1 MPSPDVKYRI
11 FLASPGDVPAE
22 RKAMEAV
29 VGELNRTLG
38 EDRNASFRLVKWEAD
53 VFPSLGDVQEI
64 VNRQVE
70 PYNVFVGLLW
80 KRFGTPTKV
89 ADSGTQEEFMRALG
103 QCEKDKRLPVLFYFC
118 ERNPPMPTSP
128 DEAEQLMKVATFR
141 QSYPGLYFTY
151 KEPGEFERLVRE
163 HLHKA
168 LRELLDA
175 HEVGTG
181 ASPAS
186 AAPPPIPAAPTGP
199 DPSSLEKVRT
209 RYLTRLRNYCHLLP
223 LAAVGGEASTGDEVK
238 LEDVYIALNTTTRK
252 KRDQDG
258 DLEPDASQSRGE
270 KAEPLSAW
278 EAVGEHRRIVLLGDP
293 GAGKSTFVKQWLAE
307 HIDHL
312 LEPGSDPVATEPLPV
327 FLTLRDLIPRLRAC
341 KVSHL
346 ADQERRKV
354 LAEVLREQVVDDLA
368 RHDAQDLADVVRE
381 AFTDGR
387 CRLVLDGL
395 DEVPYDLRR
404 RVREVVRAAL
414 QRYDLEYL
422 IVTCR
427 VRSYGDEA
435 AQLTG
440 LPSFTLA
447 PLDREQKQQ
456 FASSWYEAQVR
467 LNRVTPEDAV
477 TKGGDLAQAA
487 LSSQLREISSNPM
500 LLTTMALVH
509 QEGVGLPDERVAL
522 YKLAVD
528 VLLRRWRRHNVG
540 EEPDAELNALLK
552 SDRRLRQ
559 LVEHLAFEA
568 HRTGRG
574 QNAEALLSRDE
585 ALAVL
590 HRPEH
595 LGGSLED
602 RQLAERFLDY
612 VDRRAGLLAGRG
624 GTETMPETFGFPH
637 RTFQEYLAGCHLM
650 QPRDP
655 AETLRE
661 LAAEGDYW
669 SVAVP
674 LGAEEVIHNLRNSN
688 KLLDTA
694 YALCPP
700 DCPDT
705 ESGQRGVLWSAAMA
719 RLVDRA
725 EIERDTKGAESG
737 PKCLHRLRYHLVE
750 VLRGVLPPTER
761 AEAGNLLAE
770 FDDPRPE
777 VMTVEHMQFC
787 HVPAGSFM
795 MGSPDTDEMAM
806 DREKPLHEV
815 TLSYDYWIGRFPI
828 TVAQWT
834 AFVEDS
840 GHELADRDSL
850 RRVLNHPV
858 VGVSWH
864 DAQAFCTWLTERLHQ
879 VAAETRDVWAQSG
892 GTDKALWRGLLRKQ
906 LRVSLPSEAE
916 WEKAARGD
924 NDIRRYP
931 WGDEITPNALNYRGT
946 EIGRTSAVG
955 CFPEGASP
963 SEAEEMS
970 GNVFEWTR
978 DGYQA
983 DLYEQRAGA
992 KVINPDIPQKDNGVV
1007 MARGGAFYFNQG
1019 PARCASRDYTTPDSH
1034 IDIIG
1039 FRVIVRPSSGG

>member
-22 RKAMEAV
+22 RKAVEAV

-38 EDRNASFRLVKWEAD
+38 EDRNASFRLVKWETD

-64 VNRQVE
+64 VNQQVE
-70 PYNVFVGLLW
+70 PYDVFVGLLW

-89 ADSGTQEEFMRALG
+89 VDSGTQEEFMRALG
-103 QCEKDKRLPVLFYFC
+103 RWEKDNKLPVLFYFC
-118 ERNPPMPTSP
+118 ERPFWPTSK
-128 DEAEQLMKVATFR
+128 EERQQLNKVADFR
-141 QSYPGLYFTY
+141 DEYPGLYFTY
-151 KEPGEFERLVRE
+151 QEPGDFERLVRE
-163 HLHKA
+163 HLTKA
-168 LRELLDA
+168 LRALMAA
-175 HEVGTG
+175 HEPD
-181 ASPAS
+181 AAKPPADAPS
-186 AAPPPIPAAPTGP
+186 IAAPAAPTGP
-199 DPSSLEKVRT
+199 DPSTLALVRT
-209 RYLTRLRNYCHLLP
+209 RYLKRLRNYCRLLP

-238 LEDVYIALNTTTRK
+238 LEDVYIALNTTTLRV
-252 KRDQDG
+252 RDQDG
-258 DLEPDASQSRGE
+258 DFEPDATRSRRE
-270 KAEPLSAW
+270 RIELLPVW
-278 EAVGEHRRIVLLGDP
+278 EAVGQHRRVVLLGDP

-307 HIDHL
+307 HINPL
-312 LEPGSDPVATEPLPV
+312 LEPGSDEATTELLPV

-341 KVSHL
+341 EVAHL
-346 ADQERRKV
+346 GDQERQQV
-354 LAEVLREQVVDDLA
+354 LAEVLRDQVVDDLA
-368 RHDAQDLADVVRE
+368 RHDAQALADTVRE
-381 AFTDGR
+381 AVTDGC

-395 DEVPYDLRR
+395 DEVPYDLRS
-404 RVREVVRAAL
+404 RVREVVRATL
-414 QRYDLEYL
+414 QRYDLAHL

-440 LPSFTLA
+440 LPSFMLA
-447 PLDREQKQQ
+447 PLDREQKKQ
-456 FASSWYEAQVR
+456 FATSWYEAQVR

-477 TKGGDLAQAA
+477 TKGEDLAQAA
-487 LSSQLREISSNPM
+487 VSRELRELSNNPM

-509 QEGVGLPDERVAL
+509 QEGVGLPDVRVAL

-540 EEPDAELNALLK
+540 EEPDTELNALLK

-568 HRTGRG
+568 HRTGRD
-574 QNAEALLSRDE
+574 QSAEALLSREE

-624 GTETMPETFGFPH
+624 GTETLPETFGFPH

-650 QPRDP
+650 QPRDR
-655 AETLRE
+655 AETLRD

-669 SVAVP
+669 SVAVL
-674 LGAEEVIHNLRNSN
+674 LGAEEVVHNLRSTD

-694 YALCPP
+694 YALCPA
-700 DCPDT
+700 DYPDT
-705 ESGQRGVLWSAAMA
+705 EAGQRGVLWSAAMA

-725 EIERDTKGAESG
+725 EIARDTKGTESG
-737 PKCLHRLRYHLVE
+737 PKYLHRLRHHLVE

-761 AEAGNLLAE
+761 AEAGTLLVE
-770 FDDPRPE
+770 FEDPRPE
-777 VMTVEHMQFC
+777 VMTVEQMSFC

-795 MGSPDTDEMAM
+795 MGSPDSDKRAR

-815 TLSYDYWIGRFPI
+815 TLSYDYWIGRFPV

-834 AFVEDS
+834 AFVDAS
-840 GHELADRDSL
+840 GHEPADRDSL
-850 RRVLNHPV
+850 RGVLNHPV
-858 VGVSWH
+858 VRVSWH
-864 DAQAFCTWLTERLHQ
+864 DAQAFCAWLTERLHQ
-879 VAAETRDVWAQSG
+879 VAAETRDGWTQAG
-892 GTDKALWRGLLRKQ
+892 GTDEALWRGLLRKQ

-924 NDIRRYP
+924 NDTRRYP
-931 WGDEITPNALNYRGT
+931 WGDKIAPNALNYRGT
-946 EIGRTSAVG
+946 EIGWTSTVG

-963 SEAEEMS
+963 FKVEELS
-970 GNVFEWTR
+970 GNVLEWTR
-978 DGYQA
+978 DGYRRN
-983 DLYEQRAGA
+983 LHEQSAGSE
-992 KVINPDIPQKDNGVV
+992 VV
-1007 MARGGAFYFNQG
+1007 
-1019 PARCASRDYTTPDSH
+1019 DPDSSQESNALALRGCSFFNHRLSAHCAYRSDARPH
-1034 IDIIG
+1034 IHSDLIG
-1039 FRVIVRPSSGG
+1039 FRVVVHPSSGS